1 MRTQGE
7 LLHLCYMKHWVKMLH
22 VTNGVKNLSSPTT
35 QRVQKH
41 RDGLRAAGM
50 RPVQIWVPDTRRE
63 GFALECKRQ
72 SLLIKRDTLEVD
84 TQNWVQAVADTTG
97 WQ

>member
-1 MRTQGE
+1 MA
-7 LLHLCYMKHWVKMLH
+7 
-22 VTNGVKNLSSPTT
+22 GVA

-41 RDGLRAAGM
+41 RANLRKAGL

-72 SLLIKRDTLEVD
+72 SELLKNDAQE
-84 TQNWVQAVADTTG
+84 
-97 WQ
+97 